1 MAQIIL
7 AKLWKKKFRN
17 LYSIYSMRNVQFSNG
32 IFRRAYS
39 AKKESLNDRFGNEV
53 VMKTGGKFGFY

>member
-7 AKLWKKKFRN
+7 AKLWEKKSFEISTR
-17 LYSIYSMRNVQFSNG
+17 SIQCAMFNFPMAFLDALIPQR
-32 IFRRAYS
+32 
-39 AKKESLNDRFGNEV
+39 KSLNDRFGNEV